1 MSGSF
6 PNNLKYMVR
15 RMTSNNTNI
24 FKLQAVNQTTAS
36 NNQIV
41 TINLPSNSVINM
53 NSLALHFNAAVSN
66 SAAGAPFCGFDSSI
80 SSIIDRVEVLVGGVT
95 VQQTFL
101 QYNTL
106 HNLKRRLY
114 DKINKQNSDT
124 KVLMGSYPAN
134 LAAANEPAA
143 NYVLDEWSGFLGEIA
158 PQFLSTN
165 LLPMIQVR
173 FYLAGPEV
181 LRLSAAKAAGQVLGF
196 RLSDIYMTCEC
207 ISVGDGMYQLALQ
220 EQIAASGFIECAYK
234 QYYAFT
240 NSFNSN
246 AQGLSATARC
256 SVAAQSLDALMAIH
270 RNTTGTD
277 SYQTG
282 DQEQQVM
289 AGALGPTNVGRYLNF
304 TSAGVGEFQW
314 SCNNV
319 FIPQYR
325 PTPNDALHIVSVAKD
340 ECGRNDRGSLVTSAS
355 QWLNNYYC
363 SMVRLCH
370 AGQLQSVRDLSGFD
384 SRGTNSVI
392 TYQTIASGA
401 GGIVGT
407 MEIMLFAETTATLRI
422 GQGKSV
428 ECVA

>member
-1 MSGSF
+1 MSSF

-41 TINLPSNSVINM
+41 TINLPSNSCINM
-53 NSLALHFNAAVSN
+53 NSLALHFNAAVTN
-66 SAAGAPFCGFDSSI
+66 NQAAGPFAGFDADI

-124 KVLMGSYPAN
+124 KVLMGSYPAGIG
-134 LAAANEPAA
+134 AADEPAA

-165 LLPMIQVR
+165 LLPMMQVR

-181 LRLSAAKAAGQVLGF
+181 LRLSAARVGGQVLGF
-196 RLSDIYMTCEC
+196 NLSNIYMTCEC

-240 NSFNSN
+240 NSFNSGAN
-246 AQGLSATARC
+246 GLSATARC
-256 SVAAQSLDALMAIH
+256 SVAAQSLDALYAIH
-270 RNTTGTD
+270 RNTTGND

-282 DQEQQVM
+282 LQDQLVM
-289 AGALGPTNVGRYLNF
+289 AGVLGPTNVGRYLNF
-304 TSAGVGEFQW
+304 TSAGVGEWQW
-314 SCNNV
+314 SVNNV
-319 FIPQYR
+319 FLPQYR
-325 PTPNDALHIVSVAKD
+325 PTPNDGLHIVGVAKD
-340 ECGRNDRGSLVTSAS
+340 ECGRNDRGSLVTSSS

-401 GGIVGT
+401 GGIAGT
-407 MEIMLFAETTATLRI
+407 VEIMMYAESTATLRI

-428 ECVA
+428 EVVA

>member
-1 MSGSF
+1 MLFIFFLYAICIENMSGSF

-15 RMTSNNTNI
+15 RMSSNNTNI

-53 NSLALHFNAAVSN
+53 NSLALHFNAAVTN
-66 SAAGAPFCGFDSSI
+66 SAAGAPFVGFDADI

-114 DKINKQNSDT
+114 DKINKQNSST
-124 KVLMGSYPAN
+124 KVLMGSYNVA
-134 LAAANEPAA
+134 LAANEPAS
-143 NYVLDEWSGFLGEIA
+143 NFVLDEFSGFLGEIA
-158 PQFLSTN
+158 PQFLSTS

-196 RLSDIYMTCEC
+196 NLSDIYMTAEC
-207 ISVGDGMYQLALQ
+207 ISVGDGMYSLALQ

-246 AQGLSATARC
+246 AQGMSATARC
-256 SVAAQSLDALMAIH
+256 SVAAQSLDCLYAIH
-270 RNTTGTD
+270 RNTTGSD

-282 DQEQQVM
+282 DQAQQPM
-289 AGALGPTNVGRYLNF
+289 NGALG
-304 TSAGVGEFQW
+304 
-314 SCNNV
+314 
-319 FIPQYR
+319 
-325 PTPNDALHIVSVAKD
+325 
-340 ECGRNDRGSLVTSAS
+340 
-355 QWLNNYYC
+355 
-363 SMVRLCH
+363 
-370 AGQLQSVRDLSGFD
+370 
-384 SRGTNSVI
+384 
-392 TYQTIASGA
+392 
-401 GGIVGT
+401 
-407 MEIMLFAETTATLRI
+407 
-422 GQGKSV
+422 
-428 ECVA
+428 